1 MKLNKISVKGMSRED
16 WLIQRKKTIG
26 GSEAAALVGM
36 SKYSSPYMVWA
47 DKTNRLPE
55 QEDNEAMR
63 IGRDLEEY
71 VAKRFTEATGKKVRR
86 ENYMLYNPLYPHS
99 HADVDRMVVGE
110 NAGLE
115 CKTTNTLDIKQ
126 FKGVD
131 FPDKYYVQCV
141 HYMAITGADRWYL
154 AVLVFGKGFFTY
166 ILERD
171 QEEIDAL
178 MKAENDF
185 WESYIENDVPPV
197 PDGKTPTTETI
208 KVIYDKG
215 TQDDVVNLIGREN
228 LLNEYISIKKQIS
241 SSKERLDEIEN
252 IIKNDLKEFTGGE
265 CRGFKVT
272 FKNGSRK
279 TLNSKALI
287 EDNPNIDINDYYSV
301 SAYRTLKITQDK
313 EI

>member
-1 MKLNKISVKGMSRED
+1 MKLNKIRVKDMSRED

-55 QEDNEAMR
+55 KEDNEAMR

-115 CKTTNTLDIKQ
+115 CKTTNTLDIRQ
-126 FKGVD
+126 FKNVE
-131 FPDKYYVQCV
+131 FPEKYYVQCV

-166 ILERD
+166 TLERD

-185 WESYIENDVPPV
+185 WESHIENDVPPI
-197 PDGKTPTTETI
+197 PDEKEPTTETI
-208 KVIYDKG
+208 KAIYSKG

-228 LLNEYISIKKQIS
+228 LLNEYITVKQQINVY
-241 SSKERLDEIEN
+241 KEKLDKIEN
-252 IIKNDLKEFTGGE
+252 IIKNDLREFTGGE
-265 CRGFKVT
+265 CNGFKVT
-272 FKNGSRK
+272 FKNSSRK

-287 EDNPNIDINDYYSV
+287 EDNPDIDLDNYYSV
-301 SAYRTLKITQDK
+301 SVYRTLKITQNK